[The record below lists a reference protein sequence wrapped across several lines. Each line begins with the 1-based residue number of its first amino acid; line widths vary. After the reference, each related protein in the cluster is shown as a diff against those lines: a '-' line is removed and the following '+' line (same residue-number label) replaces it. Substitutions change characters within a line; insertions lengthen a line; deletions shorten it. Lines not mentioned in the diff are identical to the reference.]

1 MDQDDKDKKGLRALD
16 VLEKNIDGYLVL
28 DRDWV
33 ICYVNPRALFLLNAP
48 KKNLFG
54 DTLWDVFPELASNFF
69 KKFNKAIHQQS
80 INEFEGFYPPLNKW
94 FLFMVYP
101 YPEGLTICLRDI
113 TELKHESHALRE
125 SELRFRTILESVADG
140 IILIDDHSTIILCNP
155 AVEVIFG
162 YAPSELMGRKVSVL
176 MAGADREHHDA
187 YIRRYFHSGEAKI
200 IGIGREVIGCRRDG
214 SVFPLDLAIN
224 EFCMGDR
231 RYFVGILRNITE
243 RKKAEARV
251 RQLADELESRVIMR
265 TNQLNVAN
273 QELERL
279 AWYDSLT
286 GLPNRTLF
294 HQRLIKDLETVE
306 NGPLMLILLMID
318 LNRFKEINDTLGHHV
333 GDLLLQ
339 AVSTR
344 LQKSLRES
352 DTIARLG
359 GDEFAI
365 ILLRSS
371 VGGAKQVAKKITA
384 AMSPDFQL
392 ENNRISVKASIGM
405 AVYPEHGD
413 DEIGLLKHAD
423 VAMYEA
429 KQNAL
434 DYAFYDS
441 HKDPH
446 APVRLRWIDDLF
458 GAMSNGSLVLFYQPK
473 IALGTG
479 QLVAMEALL
488 RWQHHAK
495 GMIYPDVMLP
505 LAQQGGF
512 METLTAWVL
521 DKALQQCAQWNEKGL
536 DLQIEVNLAAQNLP
550 QKKLLDNIKE
560 SLDKWDIDAKYLI
573 LDIAEPALISSSAKV
588 HEVLVRLDSLGVK
601 LSVDDYGTGYASL
614 AYIKKL
620 PIHEIKID
628 RSLIK
633 NLAIDRED
641 VFLVKSIIELAHHFG
656 FPVVA
661 EGVEDME
668 VYVRLKELNCDF
680 VQGYIYTYPLPVAA
694 ATRWLS
700 QYEAVPLVR

>member
-1 MDQDDKDKKGLRALD
+1 MDQGDEDKKYLRALD
-16 VLEKNIDGYLVL
+16 VLERNTDGYLVL
-28 DRDWV
+28 DRNWM
-33 ICYVNPRALFLLNAP
+33 ICYVNPRALSLLNAP
-48 KKNLFG
+48 QKNLFG

-80 INEFEGFYPPLNKW
+80 INEFEGFYPPLDKW
-94 FLFMVYP
+94 FLFVVYP
-101 YPEGLTICLRDI
+101 YSEGLTICLRDV

-162 YAPSELMGRKVSVL
+162 YAPSELIGRKVSVL
-176 MAGADREHHDA
+176 MAGADRDHHSA
-187 YIRRYFHSGEAKI
+187 YIRHYFHSGKAKI
-200 IGIGREVIGCRRDG
+200 IGIGREVVGCRRDG
-214 SVFPLDLAIN
+214 STFPLDLAVN

-243 RKKAEARV
+243 RKKAEAQV

-265 TNQLNVAN
+265 TQQLNVAN
-273 QELERL
+273 QELEHL

-294 HQRLIKDLETVE
+294 HKRLTTDLETVE

-344 LQKSLRES
+344 LQKTLRES

-371 VGGAKQVAKKITA
+371 AGGAEQVAKKITA
-384 AMSPDFQL
+384 AMLPDFQL
-392 ENNRISVKASIGM
+392 ENNRVSVKASIGL
-405 AVYPEHGD
+405 AVYPEHGND
-413 DEIGLLKHAD
+413 QAGLLKHAD

-429 KQNAL
+429 KKNAL
-434 DYAFYDS
+434 DYVFYDS
-441 HKDPH
+441 RKDPH
-446 APVRLRWIDDLF
+446 APVRLTLIDDLF

-479 QLVAMEALL
+479 QVVAMEALL

-495 GMIYPDVMLP
+495 GMIYPDVILP

-512 METLTAWVL
+512 MEMLTAWVL
-521 DKALQQCAQWNEKGL
+521 DNALQQCAQWNKKGL
-536 DLQIEVNLAAQNLP
+536 NLQIEVNLAAQDLQ
-550 QKKLLDNIKE
+550 QKKLLDDMKAL
-560 SLDKWDIDAKYLI
+560 LDKWGLDAKHLI
-573 LDIAEPALISSSAKV
+573 LDITEAALISSSVKV
-588 HEVLVRLDSLGVK
+588 HEILVRLDSMGVR

-633 NLAIDRED
+633 NLAINHED
-641 VFLVKSIIELAHHFG
+641 VFFVKSIIELSHHFG

-661 EGVEDME
+661 EGVEDMDI
-668 VYVRLKELNCDF
+668 YVRLKDLSCDF
-680 VQGYIYTYPLPVAA
+680 VQGYIYTYPLPMAA